1 MPKNIT
7 LYFKIPLNEEFTD
20 PDMYFK
26 RWIPTDANPIIVY
39 KYNFKLALHID
50 EDCISTLGSDFDIE
64 TWNNI
69 SINAVKIKIKIKDV
83 NDELASFIFDERD
96 NRSGVH
102 HGFQPDNQQYDNL
115 NNEFKELGLKALDFA
130 YEVCNKLIS
139 YVRNEKG
146 QYWLELISFDANTLH
161 NLYRHL
167 DAKVKIDNG
176 DLFYWSPSSIDR
188 HIIHYENMDF
198 LGESDWSQINE
209 FITSRKKGNLVNE
222 LLSNSRS
229 FLKYNHTRSAVI
241 EAVTAL
247 ETALLKFSIKP
258 DLTRLEFP
266 AYIGRLDTDNIE
278 THVSQ
283 FGFAK
288 SIGYLLPI
296 LYKEEVLP
304 TELIE
309 KCNKAI
315 RSRNAIVHQG
325 EDIDLDT
332 ANEHVLALKQC
343 SEVLME
349 YTIIE

>member
-7 LYFKIPLNEEFTD
+7 LYFKIPLNEKFID

-26 RWIPTDANPIIVY
+26 KWIPTDVNPIIVY
-39 KYNFKLALHID
+39 KYSYKLTLHID
-50 EDCISTLGSDFDIE
+50 EDCISSLNTDYNIE
-64 TWNNI
+64 TWSNI
-69 SINAVKIKIKIKDV
+69 SINAVKIQIEIKDI
-83 NDELASFIFDERD
+83 NDELASFIFDERE
-96 NRSGVH
+96 NKSNVH
-102 HGFQPDNQQYDNL
+102 HGVKPDNYQYNNL
-115 NNEFKELGLKALDFA
+115 NNEFNELGLEALNFS
-130 YEVCNKLIS
+130 YEVCNKLIT

-146 QYWLELISFDANTLH
+146 QYWLELISFEENTLRS
-161 NLYRHL
+161 LYCHL

-176 DLFYWSPSSIDR
+176 ELFYWSPSSIDS

-222 LLSNSRS
+222 LLSNSCS
-229 FLKYNHTRSAVI
+229 FLKYNHAKSAVI

-266 AYIGRLDTDNIE
+266 SYIGRLDTDNIE

-296 LYKEEVLP
+296 LFKEEILP
-304 TELIE
+304 TELID
-309 KCNKAI
+309 KCTKAI
-315 RSRNAIVHQG
+315 GSRNAIVHQG
-325 EDIDLDT
+325 QDINLNI
-332 ANEHVLALKQC
+332 AKNHILALKQC
-343 SEVLME
+343 SEVLMK
-349 YTIIE
+349 YTIV